1 MIEQRSEDWF
11 AARLGKVTASKVKD
25 VMAKG
30 RGGAPSA
37 TRQNYMMQL
46 LCERLTGKREEG
58 FTSAA
63 MQRGTDLE
71 PFARSAYEVDKA
83 VMTVET
89 GLILHP
95 RIDGFGAS
103 PDGLVGD
110 RGMLE
115 IKCPNTATHIDTLLG
130 AELAQKYFLQMQW
143 QMACTG
149 RQWCDFVS
157 YDPRLPETMRL
168 FVDRVRR
175 DDIAIQAIEKDVTD
189 FLTELRDTVARLR
202 SKYEPEADLPDAAK
216 YLMAG

>member
-1 MIEQRSEDWF
+1 MQQRTEEWWS
-11 AARLGKVTASKVKD
+11 ARCGRVTASKVKD

-71 PFARSAYEVDKA
+71 PIARSAYEVDKG

-95 RIDGFGAS
+95 KIEGFGAS

-115 IKCPNTATHIDTLLG
+115 IKSPNTATHVATLQSG
-130 AELAQKYFLQMQW
+130 RHDPQYEWQMLA
-143 QMACTG
+143 QMACSG
-149 RQWCDFVS
+149 REWVDFVS
-157 YDPRLPETMRL
+157 FDDRLPEELQYACFRFHRDEKRIRDMEAEVKHFLEELAALEREMRE
-168 FVDRVRR
+168 RM
-175 DDIAIQAIEKDVTD
+175 
-189 FLTELRDTVARLR
+189 
-202 SKYEPEADLPDAAK
+202 AA
-216 YLMAG
+216 